1 MPTRYSNAPVI
12 SHRSLLDDNC
22 NLLQSHCCWI
32 VKFEWIAKLHIH
44 DRTRNTK
51 FLLFYFLLFLENT
64 LRWINKKKKKRFLM
78 LNKLILTSFL
88 STLTHFMPL
97 VSFYI
102 PWKLQKTRGFLMF
115 SGGIEKDQW
124 HEMG

>member
-1 MPTRYSNAPVI
+1 
-12 SHRSLLDDNC
+12 
-22 NLLQSHCCWI
+22 
-32 VKFEWIAKLHIH
+32 
-44 DRTRNTK
+44 
-51 FLLFYFLLFLENT
+51 
-64 LRWINKKKKKRFLM
+64 M

-97 VSFYI
+97 ASFYI